1 MQTYSN
7 NPTKNNKRRK
17 ETTPTITPKGYCLRF
32 QYSSWDYS
40 SNHLMFKCLLFTRKD
55 LNTKQMRQSNASL
68 LTTNQNIEKIVGGL
82 FKAKWYELGQ
92 LWLRFLSGVNRR
104 TSCMLS
110 HYLPKTVYLFV
121 NTFTLH
127 GLFSAEFYNTNTTV
141 NVEGSVV
148 HGSE

>member
-1 MQTYSN
+1 MQTYSK

-17 ETTPTITPKGYCLRF
+17 ETHPHHNPQRLLPEISIFQLRLVF
-32 QYSSWDYS
+32 QSFDVQMSLVYKKRPEHKA
-40 SNHLMFKCLLFTRKD
+40 NEA
-55 LNTKQMRQSNASL
+55 KQCEFINNESKYR
-68 LTTNQNIEKIVGGL
+68 KIVGGL

-110 HYLPKTVYLFV
+110 HYLKKTVYLFV

-127 GLFSAEFYNTNTTV
+127 GLFSAEFHNTNTKI